1 MLRNPSAAQPT
12 FTAPDVDTD
21 DSEVDAADTDDSEV
35 LTFSLTVTDSKGLA
49 DPTPD
54 SVTITVNDE
63 DERPDDVTAAPQG
76 DGGNDATDVEP
87 TSFNP
92 QTVTS
97 TPQLTFVQ
105 SGGGTTASNSDV
117 AASSDGDDVLHCMG
131 TRGRH
136 HVQGRPWMCRC
147 YKWM

>member
-21 DSEVDAADTDDSEV
+21 DSEVVPT
-35 LTFSLTVTDSKGLA
+35 TFSLTVTDSQGLA

-54 SVTITVNDE
+54 SVTITVNDV

-92 QTVTS
+92 QTITS

-105 SGGGTTASNSDV
+105 
-117 AASSDGDDVLHCMG
+117 
-131 TRGRH
+131 RRH
-136 HVQGRPWMCRC
+136 YCIQL
-147 YKWM
+147 